1 MHLDQLSSETNNGVT
16 QASDVSS
23 QNGSENVIDAFLE
36 HHGVKGQKWG
46 IRNRSRRVQVPSSAE
61 HKKVA
66 ALRKKP
72 VHALTN
78 KQLKDL
84 NARLSLEK
92 THRQL
97 NPTKADIGKKKVKAI
112 MGTAIGAATLYN
124 LATGPAGKAAVNL
137 GKKVV
142 TKRVSG

>member
-1 MHLDQLSSETNNGVT
+1 
-16 QASDVSS
+16 
-23 QNGSENVIDAFLE
+23 
-36 HHGVKGQKWG
+36 
-46 IRNRSRRVQVPSSAE
+46 VQVPSSSE

-84 NARLSLEK
+84 NARLTLEQ
-92 THRQL
+92 THRKL
-97 NPTKADIGKKKVKAI
+97 NPTKIDIGKKKVKGI
-112 MGTAIGAATLYN
+112 MGTVIGAATLYSI
-124 LATGPAGKAAVNL
+124 ATGPLGKAAINT

-142 TKRVSG
+142 TKKVGG